1 MMALSSRFDI
11 LDGPPRGATVKRYRI
26 APGRRVELAR
36 WDPDDTGDVES
47 KKKAERELD
56 RLTTRLDELQ
66 ELLWAEQK
74 QRVLVVLQGMDTS
87 GKDGV
92 IRHVV
97 AGVNPQGVRVA
108 AFKRPTDEELAH
120 DFLWRVHSRVPG
132 RGEIVIFNRSHYEDV
147 LVVRVHELVPA
158 AVWRDRYRQIVEF
171 ERLLT
176 ETGTTILKFYLHID
190 ADEQK
195 KRLQARL
202 DDPTK
207 QWKFNVGDLDERKRW
222 DDYRRA
228 YEDALAKTSTAQA
241 PWYVVPANRKWYR
254 NLVIARL
261 LVETLA
267 SLDMR
272 YPAPSVELSKV
283 RID

>member
-1 MMALSSRFDI
+1 
-11 LDGPPRGATVKRYRI
+11 VKRYRI
-26 APGRRVELAR
+26 APGSRVELAR
-36 WDPDDTGDVES
+36 WDPDDTGDVAG
-47 KKKAERELD
+47 KAKGERELE
-56 RLTTRLDELQ
+56 RLTARLADLQ

-74 QRVLVVLQGMDTS
+74 HRVLVVLQGMDTS

-92 IRHVV
+92 IRHV
-97 AGVNPQGVRVA
+97 ATGVNPQGVRVA
-108 AFKRPTDEELAH
+108 GFKRPTDEELAH
-120 DFLWRVHSRVPG
+120 DFLWRVHARVPG
-132 RGEIVIFNRSHYEDV
+132 RGEIAIFNRSHYEDV
-147 LVVRVHELVPA
+147 LVVRVHELVPK
-158 AVWRDRYRQIVEF
+158 AVWQDRYRQIVEF
-171 ERLLT
+171 ERLLV

-207 QWKFNVGDLDERKRW
+207 QWKFNPGDLDERKLW

-241 PWYVVPANRKWYR
+241 PWYVVPANHKWYR
-254 NLVIARL
+254 NLVVARL

-267 SLDMR
+267 GLDMR
-272 YPAPSVELSKV
+272 YPAPSVDLSQV
-283 RID
+283 RIV